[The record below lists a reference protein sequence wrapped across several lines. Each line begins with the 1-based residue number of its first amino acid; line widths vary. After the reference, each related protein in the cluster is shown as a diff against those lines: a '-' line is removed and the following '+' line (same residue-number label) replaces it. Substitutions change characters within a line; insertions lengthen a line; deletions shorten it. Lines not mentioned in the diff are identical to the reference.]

1 MGGIKQLSALNMKE
15 RNEMNDETYKKNK
28 KKKMPE
34 KGRAETIG
42 SRKIVCVCSYMC
54 AAFFS
59 SFSIRNGHSLS

>member
-15 RNEMNDETYKKNK
+15 RNEMNDETYKK
-28 KKKMPE
+28 KMPE

-42 SRKIVCVCSYMC
+42 SRKIVCVCSYVC